1 MSKKIFTIFAGVNGA
16 GKSTL
21 YNSPILEKE
30 KLIREKRSRIKS
42 KVNGR

>member
-1 MSKKIFTIFAGVNGA
+1 MEEKIFTIFAGVNGA

-30 KLIREKRSRIKS
+30 KVE
-42 KVNGR
+42 